1 MYCMKKNI
9 AGFHMIPQAKS
20 FVATLW
26 DGSRGWL
33 RLLAGLFALVLT
45 ACNRTSPASDTDAA
59 PLSAPDKG
67 VVEVK
72 VRKTTGGFQLLR
84 NGKPY
89 YLRGGA
95 GLQQLAQLR
104 EAGGNTLRLW
114 STAYAAPLL
123 DEAQR
128 QGLTVMLGL
137 WLEPE
142 SKLFSYYDPAAVA
155 AQQRRLRKQILL
167 FRNHPALLLWNVGN
181 ELELSSPGP
190 RLFEAINDVA
200 RMIHELDPHHPVT
213 TSMST
218 FELYSSELQRS
229 APAVDILS
237 INIYGRL
244 KRLPS
249 LLKKSGWRGPYI
261 VSEYGGRGF
270 WESDSTS
277 WRAPIEQTSA
287 GKAEF
292 TRSRYQVMR
301 SDSAHCLGSYVFFWG
316 NKFEYTP
323 TWFSLFEPTGEK
335 TETVDDLHLLW
346 RKRYPANRAPH
357 LTEVLLAG
365 RSFLGNVFLRPGRQ
379 YPAAVTVT
387 DPEGDSLAI
396 RWEMLPEMR
405 FGAGIKEIA
414 TPLEPVPGAV
424 VRAWGRQAVICTPTQ
439 PGAYRLYVR
448 AFDGHGSVGTAN
460 IPLLVRVAPVAR
472 AYSAATIS
480 D

>member
-1 MYCMKKNI
+1 MKKI
-9 AGFHMIPQAKS
+9 TAIFQIILPARS
-20 FVATLW
+20 VVATPW
-26 DGSRGWL
+26 HGPRGGL
-33 RLLAGLFALVLT
+33 RLLAGLLALVLT
-45 ACNRTSPASDTDAA
+45 ACNRTAPASDANAA
-59 PLSAPDKG
+59 SLPALGKG

-72 VRKTTGGFQLLR
+72 VRKTAGGFQLLR
-84 NGKPY
+84 DGQPY

-104 EAGGNTLRLW
+104 EAGGNSLRLW

-142 SKLFSYYDPAAVA
+142 SPSFSYYDPAAVQ
-155 AQQRRLRKQILL
+155 AQQRRLREQILL
-167 FRNHPALLLWNVGN
+167 FRNHPALLMWNVGN

-213 TSMST
+213 TSMAT
-218 FELYSSELQRS
+218 FELHSSELQRS

-244 KRLPS
+244 KRLPA
-249 LLKKSGWRGPYI
+249 LLKQSGWQGPYI
-261 VSEYGGRGF
+261 VSEYGGRGY
-270 WESDSTS
+270 WESDSTN
-277 WRAPIEQTSA
+277 WRASIEQTSA

-292 TRSRYQVMR
+292 TRSRYQIMR
-301 SDSAHCLGSYVFFWG
+301 SDSTHCLGSYVFFWG

-346 RKRYPANRAPH
+346 RKQYPANRAPH

-365 RSFLGNVFLRPGRQ
+365 RPFLGTVFLRPGRQ

-387 DPEGDSLAI
+387 DPEGDSLAV

-405 FGAGIKEIA
+405 FGADGKEVV

-424 VRAWGRQAVICTPTQ
+424 VRAWGRQAVIRTPTQ

-460 IPLLVRVAPVAR
+460 IPLLVRAAPVAG
-472 AYSAATIS
+472 AYSAATTS